1 MMLPCLRFA
10 GKSGTGQRMA
20 NETPPLIFSPARRA
34 ARYRRAVALQ
44 QGSDPARYLGDAMA
58 EDVLDRLSF
67 IRHSPANALLIGDLT
82 GALSKA
88 LARGGARVSALGPDK
103 IDEALPYP
111 AGNFDLIAS
120 LGTLDTVNDL
130 PGALVHLRHAL
141 APGGIA
147 MVSFLAAG
155 SLSNLRRALLAADG
169 ERPSARMHPMVDASA
184 GAALMQR
191 AGFARQVVDS
201 HSLKVSFRSLDRL
214 VADLREQGQTNVLLQ
229 SPPALTCEGWARAR
243 TAFLESADSKGRVVE
258 TFEILT
264 LTGWR

>member
-1 MMLPCLRFA
+1 M
-10 GKSGTGQRMA
+10 T
-20 NETPPLIFSPARRA
+20 
-34 ARYRRAVALQ
+34 
-44 QGSDPARYLGDAMA
+44 

-67 IRHSPANALLIGDLT
+67 IRHDPYTALVIGDLT
-82 GALSKA
+82 GG
-88 LARGGARVSALGPDK
+88 LATELAHTGVQVTSLEPDE

-111 AGNFDLIAS
+111 AGNFELIAS

-147 MVSFLAAG
+147 MASFVAAG
-155 SLSNLRRALLAADG
+155 SLANLRRAMLAADG
-169 ERPSARMHPMVDASA
+169 DRPSARMHPMVDASA

-191 AGFARQVVDS
+191 AGFSRQVVDS
-201 HSLKVSFRSLDRL
+201 HGLKVSFRSLDRL
-214 VADLREQGQTNVLLQ
+214 VADLREQGQTNVLVH
-229 SPPALTCEGWARAR
+229 SPPPLTRAGLERAR
-243 TAFLESADSKGRVVE
+243 TAFLESADSHGRVVE

>member
-1 MMLPCLRFA
+1 MALRK
-10 GKSGTGQRMA
+10 GR
-20 NETPPLIFSPARRA
+20 
-34 ARYRRAVALQ
+34 
-44 QGSDPARYLGDAMA
+44 DPARYLGDTMA

-67 IRHSPANALLIGDLT
+67 IRHDPSTALVIGDLN
-82 GALSKA
+82 GALATA
-88 LARGGARVSALGPDK
+88 LAHTEAQVRSMGLDEL
-103 IDEALPYP
+103 DEALPYP
-111 AGNFDLIAS
+111 AGNFELIAS

-130 PGALVHLRHAL
+130 PGALVHLRSAL

-147 MVSFLAAG
+147 MASFLAAG
-155 SLSNLRRALLAADG
+155 SLPNLRRAMLAADG

-201 HSLKVSFRSLDRL
+201 HSLKVSFRSFDRL
-214 VADLREQGQTNVLLQ
+214 VADLREQGQTNVLYN
-229 SPPALTCEGWARAR
+229 SPPLLTRAGLERARA
-243 TAFLESADSKGRVVE
+243 AFLESADSEGRVVE

>member
-1 MMLPCLRFA
+1 MLPCLRFA
-10 GKSGTGQRMA
+10 GKSGTGRRMA
-20 NETPPLIFSPARRA
+20 NETPPTIFSTARRS
-34 ARYRRAVALQ
+34 ARFGRAVALQ
-44 QGSDPARYLGDAMA
+44 DRSNPARYLGDTMA
-58 EDVLDRLSF
+58 DDVLDRLSF
-67 IRHSPANALLIGDLT
+67 IRHNPGTALVIGDLSGRLT
-82 GALSKA
+82 EA
-88 LARGGARVSALGPDK
+88 LARTEAQVSSLGPDN
-103 IDEALPYP
+103 IDESLPYP
-111 AGNFDLIAS
+111 AGNFDFIAS

-147 MVSFLAAG
+147 MASFLAAG
-155 SLSNLRRALLAADG
+155 SLPNLRRALLAADG
-169 ERPSARMHPMVDASA
+169 ERPAARMHPMVDAGA

-214 VADLREQGQTNVLLQ
+214 IADLREQGQTNVLLH
-229 SPPALTCEGWARAR
+229 SPPPLTRDACARAR
-243 TAFLESADSKGRVVE
+243 AAFLESADSEGRVVE